1 MTQAITAFLGNKRYQ
16 VLAVLGIFSIITYL
30 DRQSMAI
37 TGEAVTKD
45 LNLSDEQFGWIML
58 AFTLAYGAFDIPTG
72 WLGDKFGP
80 KKTLMRIVVVWSI
93 FTILTGFATSFL
105 MLFIIRF
112 LFGAGESGAYPNAT
126 VAISRWFPSYERGRA
141 QSIIWMCSRMGG
153 ALAPFLILPIANA
166 YDWRAVF
173 YIFGAI
179 GIVWAI
185 LWYYFFQDEPRDMP
199 NITAEEVALI
209 EESRAVKSASHGT
222 MSWKT
227 IAKNPNLWAL
237 CGMYYCLL
245 YGAYFYM
252 SWLPKYLSQ
261 GRGIP
266 KDQLTYMTSL
276 PFIMGI
282 VGCFVGGF
290 ASDYL
295 SRKYGL
301 KWGRRAVGMA
311 GLILSGIMILI
322 ATNIQDNST
331 AIIFLSLGLAF
342 KDFTLPV
349 AWSVASDIGGKNA
362 GVIAGTMGMCG
373 HIGSSMMS
381 VGYGYV
387 KAGTGSW
394 EIPTQL
400 IGLIVIIGGL
410 LWFKIDASKPIVVE
424 SAT

>member
-1 MTQAITAFLGNKRYQ
+1 MAQTLRGFFGNKRYQ

-37 TGEAVTKD
+37 TGDAVTKD
-45 LNLSDEQFGWIML
+45 LGLTDTQFGWIL
-58 AFTLAYGAFDIPTG
+58 FAFTVAYGAFDIPTG

-80 KKTLMRIVVVWSI
+80 KKTLMRIVIVWSI
-93 FTILTGFATSFL
+93 FTMLTGFATSFL

-126 VAISRWFPSYERGRA
+126 VAISRWFPASERGRA
-141 QSIIWMCSRMGG
+141 QSIVWMCSRMGG
-153 ALAPFLILPIANA
+153 ALAPLFILPIAKA

-179 GIVWAI
+179 GVVWAVA
-185 LWYYFFQDEPRDMP
+185 WAYFFHDEPRDMP
-199 NITAEEVALI
+199 NISPEEVKLI
-209 EESRAVKSASHGT
+209 EESRAVKSASHG
-222 MSWKT
+222 SLPWKT
-227 IAKNPNLWAL
+227 IVSNPNLWAL

-282 VGCFVGGF
+282 VGCLVGGF

-295 SRKYGL
+295 SKKYGL

-322 ATNIQDNST
+322 ATNIADNGT

-362 GVIAGTMGMCG
+362 GIISGTMGMCG

-381 VGYGYV
+381 VGYAYV
-387 KAGTGSW
+387 KTGTGSW

-400 IGLIVIIGGL
+400 IGVVVIIGGL
-410 LWFKIDASKPIVVE
+410 LWFKIDASKPI
-424 SAT
+424 AMD

>member
-1 MTQAITAFLGNKRYQ
+1 MTQSLLGFFGNKRYQ
-16 VLAVLGIFSIITYL
+16 VLAVLGVFSIITYL

-37 TGEAVTKD
+37 TGDAVTKD
-45 LNLSDEQFGWIML
+45 LGLTDTQFGWIL
-58 AFTLAYGAFDIPTG
+58 FAFTVAYGAFDIPTG

-80 KKTLMRIVVVWSI
+80 KKTLMRIVIVWSI

-112 LFGAGESGAYPNAT
+112 LFGMGESGAYPNAT
-126 VAISRWFPSYERGRA
+126 VAISRWFPTVERGRA
-141 QSIIWMCSRMGG
+141 QSIVWMCSRMGG
-153 ALAPFLILPIANA
+153 ALAPLFILPIAKA

-179 GIVWAI
+179 GIVWAA
-185 LWYYFFQDEPRDMP
+185 LWYYFFHDEPRDMP
-199 NITAEEVALI
+199 NISPEEVALI
-209 EESRAVKSASHGT
+209 EEGRAIKSASHGSL
-222 MSWKT
+222 SWKT
-227 IAKNPNLWAL
+227 IVSNPNLWAL

-266 KDQLTYMTSL
+266 KEQLTYMTSL
-276 PFIMGI
+276 PFLMGI
-282 VGCFVGGF
+282 VGCFIGGF

-295 SRKYGL
+295 SKKWGL
-301 KWGRRAVGMA
+301 KWGRRSVGMA

-362 GVIAGTMGMCG
+362 GIISGTMGMCG

-400 IGLIVIIGGL
+400 IGLVVIIGGL
-410 LWFKIDASKPIVVE
+410 LWFKIDASKPIMVE
-424 SAT
+424 

>member
-1 MTQAITAFLGNKRYQ
+1 MASSITAFVGNKRYQ
-16 VLAVLGIFSIITYL
+16 VLTVLGIFSIITYL

-37 TGEAVTKD
+37 TGDAVTKD
-45 LNLSDEQFGWIML
+45 LGLTDTQFGWIL
-58 AFTLAYGAFDIPTG
+58 FAFTIAYGAFDIPTG

-80 KKTLMRIVVVWSI
+80 KKTLMRIVIVWSV

-105 MLFIIRF
+105 MLFIVRF
-112 LFGAGESGAYPNAT
+112 LFGMGESGAYPNAT

-141 QSIIWMCSRMGG
+141 QSIVWMCSRMGG
-153 ALAPFLILPIANA
+153 ALAPFFILPIANA

-185 LWYYFFQDEPRDMP
+185 GWYYFFQDEPRNMP
-199 NITAEEVALI
+199 NITPEEVAII
-209 EESRAVKSASHGT
+209 EENRTVKSASHGSL
-222 MSWKT
+222 SWKT
-227 IAKNPNLWAL
+227 IATNPNLWAL

-266 KDQLTYMTSL
+266 KEQLTYMTSL

-282 VGCFVGGF
+282 VGCLVGGF

-295 SRKYGL
+295 SKKYGL
-301 KWGRRAVGMA
+301 KWGRRSVGMA

-349 AWSVASDIGGKNA
+349 SWSVASDIGGKNA

-387 KAGTGSW
+387 KTSTGSW

-400 IGLIVIIGGL
+400 IGLVVIIGGL
-410 LWFKIDASKPIVVE
+410 LWFKIDASKPIVVAE
-424 SAT
+424 